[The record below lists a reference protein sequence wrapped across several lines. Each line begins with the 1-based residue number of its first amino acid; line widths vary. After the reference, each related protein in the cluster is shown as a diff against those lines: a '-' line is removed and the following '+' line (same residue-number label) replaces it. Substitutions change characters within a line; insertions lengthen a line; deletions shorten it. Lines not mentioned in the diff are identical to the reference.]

1 MNKLLVLIALQLP
14 FSSAA
19 LANSFM
25 DKIES
30 TENKKLRTSFSATS
44 LEVLSGDYFDNYIIS
59 VSNKNGFSKTIESNS
74 PSFFIEDLNLPDN
87 GEYSYEVK
95 AIKIL
100 GYKDKKSTLRN
111 GRDENARAL
120 ETEVKVVSGK
130 LVNEWGSFK
139 EFKAINEESH
149 KVAKGNENEY

>member
-1 MNKLLVLIALQLP
+1 MVLQLP
-14 FSSAA
+14 FSNIAI
-19 LANSFM
+19 ANSFK
-25 DKIES
+25 DKIEL
-30 TENKKLRTSFSATS
+30 TENEKLRTSFSATN

-59 VSNKNGFSKTIESNS
+59 VSNKNGFSKTIESSS
-74 PSFFIEDLNLPDN
+74 PTFSIDDLNLPDN

-100 GYKDKKSTLRN
+100 GFKDNQSTLRN

-130 LVNEWGSFK
+130 LVNQWGSFK
-139 EFKAINEESH
+139 EFRAISEESN
-149 KVAKGNENEY
+149 KAVKGDENEY

>member
-1 MNKLLVLIALQLP
+1 MNKLLLLIALQLP
-14 FSSAA
+14 FSSIAIA
-19 LANSFM
+19 KSFK
-25 DKIES
+25 DKIEL
-30 TENKKLRTSFSATS
+30 TENEKLRTSFSATN

-59 VSNKNGFSKTIESNS
+59 VSNKNGFSKTIESSS
-74 PSFFIEDLNLPDN
+74 PTFSIDDLNLPDN

-100 GYKDKKSTLRN
+100 GYKDNQSTLRN

-139 EFKAINEESH
+139 EFRAVSEESN
-149 KVAKGNENEY
+149 KAVKGNENEY